1 MNLAHECLEKPARRL
16 PDHTAVIDGVTG
28 DRITYRALNE
38 RVDRLANALCALGV
52 EPGDRVAL
60 YLPNVPEFIV
70 AFFASAKLGAITVP
84 MNIMYK
90 RMELAYILENSE
102 ARFVIGAAAE
112 VSENL
117 APIADTLPA
126 LQKVITV
133 RIEADDTAAPG
144 TLDLHDLIE
153 EHPGSR
159 AALDLDPDDAIA
171 LMYTSGTTGNPKGA
185 LASHRNWLS
194 QTELSAYQIVPMT
207 DEDVVLTG
215 GPFFHIYLVIAV
227 LDTLMVGGTVVAAR
241 RFFPDRAL
249 ALITEHRVT
258 HFMGTPT
265 MWTYLIDELLKNRDR
280 YDVSS
285 LWQGQ
290 SAGAPLPAELARRIE
305 ATFGIGLVECYGST
319 ECAST
324 VTNTRFGHLTPGC
337 PGRPPP
343 GWEIMITDDSGKPLE
358 NGEVGELWCRGP
370 GVIREYWRDPALTK
384 SRIVDG
390 WWRSGD
396 LGYIEGGG
404 KTDGLLHIVD
414 RKDDMILCG
423 GYNIYPTEVEG
434 YLMRHPALLLAVVVG
449 IPDPV
454 KGQIP
459 KAFCVLRPG
468 ERCTEAELIAFGKE
482 NMAAYKVPRAVAFVT
497 INDLPKTAS
506 GKILK
511 RELRAW
517 ELARSMDA

>member
-1 MNLAHECLEKPARRL
+1 
-16 PDHTAVIDGVTG
+16 
-28 DRITYRALNE
+28 
-38 RVDRLANALCALGV
+38 
-52 EPGDRVAL
+52 
-60 YLPNVPEFIV
+60 
-70 AFFASAKLGAITVP
+70 
-84 MNIMYK
+84 
-90 RMELAYILENSE
+90 
-102 ARFVIGAAAE
+102 
-112 VSENL
+112 
-117 APIADTLPA
+117 
-126 LQKVITV
+126 
-133 RIEADDTAAPG
+133 
-144 TLDLHDLIE
+144 
-153 EHPGSR
+153 
-159 AALDLDPDDAIA
+159 
-171 LMYTSGTTGNPKGA
+171 
-185 LASHRNWLS
+185 
-194 QTELSAYQIVPMT
+194 
-207 DEDVVLTG
+207 
-215 GPFFHIYLVIAV
+215 
-227 LDTLMVGGTVVAAR
+227 
-241 RFFPDRAL
+241 
-249 ALITEHRVT
+249 
-258 HFMGTPT
+258 
-265 MWTYLIDELLKNRDR
+265 
-280 YDVSS
+280 
-285 LWQGQ
+285 
-290 SAGAPLPAELARRIE
+290 
-305 ATFGIGLVECYGST
+305 
-319 ECAST
+319 
-324 VTNTRFGHLTPGC
+324 
-337 PGRPPP
+337 
-343 GWEIMITDDSGKPLE
+343 MITDDSGKPLE